1 MFESLTD
8 KLQTVFDKLSSKG
21 KLTENDVNVAMREVR
36 LALLEADVNYK
47 VVKEFV
53 EKVKVRAIGAE
64 VMQSLT
70 PAQQVVK
77 IVNEELVAL
86 LGKAAPLNTS
96 GTPPHVIMLV
106 GLQGAGKTTM
116 AAKLAL
122 RLKKDNQRPLLV
134 AADIYRPAAIK
145 QLEVLGSQ
153 IDVPVHSE
161 GTSTPAS
168 TIAKNATKLAREK
181 AYNVVIIDTAG
192 RLQIDDAL
200 MQELEQVRM
209 VTRPADILLVVDAMT
224 GQEAVNVAEG
234 FNVRVPLTGLVM
246 TKIDGDARGG
256 AALSVREVTG
266 VPIKFLGTGE
276 KLPDIEPFDPERL
289 AGRILGMGDVLTLIE
304 RAQENITEADALAM
318 ERRLSEGQFD
328 FEDFLDQL
336 KQVKRLGPIGDLLGM
351 IPGMNRMAKDLDPNL
366 AQDSL
371 KKTEAIINSMTLHE
385 RRNPDVLNASRRRR
399 IAGGSGTTVQDVN
412 TLVKQFREMQK
423 LMKQMGLMGMGMGR
437 RKKKKK
443 QKGRPTICRA
453 CRLDRPVGCHP
464 TGWTCSR
471 VATKSNWAAGP
482 ACWLLDSFCVTIA
495 RCISSLIVHSP
506 S

>member
-8 KLQTVFDKLSSKG
+8 KLQSVFDRLATKG
-21 KLTENDVNVAMREVR
+21 KLSEADVNAAMREVR

-47 VVKEFV
+47 VVKDFV
-53 EKVKVRAIGAE
+53 ERVKARAVGVE

-77 IVNEELVAL
+77 IVHEELIEL
-86 LGKAAPLNTS
+86 LGKPAPLNTS
-96 GTPPHVIMLV
+96 GQPPHVVMLV

-116 AAKLAL
+116 ASKLAL
-122 RLKKDNQRPLLV
+122 RLKKSGQRPLLV
-134 AADIYRPAAIK
+134 AGDIYRPAAIK
-145 QLEVLGSQ
+145 QLEVLGAQ
-153 IDVPVHSE
+153 IDVPVYSA
-161 GTSTPAS
+161 GTQTPPS
-168 TIAKNATKLAREK
+168 TIAKDALRQAREK

-234 FNVRVPLTGLVM
+234 FNTRVPLTGLIM

-256 AALSVREVTG
+256 AALSVRQVTG

-276 KLPDIEPFDPERL
+276 KLPDLEPFDPERL

-304 RAQENITEADALAM
+304 RAQENISEADAAAM
-318 ERRLSEGQFD
+318 EKRLVEGQFD

-336 KQVKRLGPIGDLLGM
+336 KQVKRLGPITDILGM
-351 IPGMNRMAKDLDPNL
+351 IPGMNRMVKDIDPML

-371 KKTEAIINSMTLHE
+371 KKTEAIISSMTLQE
-385 RRNPDVLNASRRRR
+385 RRYPDVLNASRRRR
-399 IAGGSGTTVQDVN
+399 IAAGSGTTVQDVN
-412 TLVKQFREMQK
+412 MLVKQFREMQK
-423 LMKQMGLMGMGMGR
+423 MMKQLGIMGKG
-437 RKKKKK
+437 KKKGKK
-443 QKGRPTICRA
+443 GQGMVGPRGGMLPSGLSDLFGGR
-453 CRLDRPVGCHP
+453 
-464 TGWTCSR
+464 
-471 VATKSNWAAGP
+471 
-482 ACWLLDSFCVTIA
+482 
-495 RCISSLIVHSP
+495 
-506 S
+506 

>member
-8 KLQTVFDKLSSKG
+8 KLQSVFDRLATKG
-21 KLTENDVNVAMREVR
+21 KLTESDVNAAMREVR

-47 VVKEFV
+47 VVKDFV
-53 EKVKVRAIGAE
+53 ERVKVRAVGAE

-77 IVNEELVAL
+77 IVHEELIEL
-86 LGKAAPLNTS
+86 LGKPAPLNTS
-96 GTPPHVIMLV
+96 GQPPHVVMLV

-122 RLKKDNQRPLLV
+122 RLKKNGQRPLLV

-145 QLEVLGSQ
+145 QLEVLGAQ
-153 IDVPVHSE
+153 IDVPVYSA
-161 GTSTPAS
+161 GVQPPAS
-168 TIAKNATKLAREK
+168 TIAKDALKQAREK

-234 FNVRVPLTGLVM
+234 FNTRVPLTGLIM

-256 AALSVREVTG
+256 AALSVRQVTG

-276 KLPDIEPFDPERL
+276 KLPDLEPFDPERL
-289 AGRILGMGDVLTLIE
+289 AGRILGMGDVLSLIE
-304 RAQENITEADALAM
+304 RAQEHISEADAAAM
-318 ERRLSEGQFD
+318 EKRLVEGQFD

-336 KQVKRLGPIGDLLGM
+336 KQVKRLGPITDILGM
-351 IPGMNRMAKDLDPNL
+351 IPGMNRMVKDIDPML

-371 KKTEAIINSMTLHE
+371 KKTEAIISSMTVQE
-385 RRNPDVLNASRRRR
+385 RRYPDILNASRRRR
-399 IAGGSGTTVQDVN
+399 IAAGSGTTVQDVN

-423 LMKQMGLMGMGMGR
+423 MMKQLGIMGKG
-437 RKKKKK
+437 KKGK
-443 QKGRPTICRA
+443 KGRGLPGQRGGMLPPGLSDLFGG
-453 CRLDRPVGCHP
+453 R
-464 TGWTCSR
+464 
-471 VATKSNWAAGP
+471 
-482 ACWLLDSFCVTIA
+482 
-495 RCISSLIVHSP
+495 
-506 S
+506 

>member
-8 KLQTVFDKLSSKG
+8 KLQGVFDKLATKG
-21 KLTENDVNVAMREVR
+21 KLTENDVNAAMREVR

-47 VVKEFV
+47 VVKLFV
-53 EKVKVRAIGAE
+53 EKVKVRAVGTE

-77 IVNEELVAL
+77 IVNEELIEL
-86 LGKAAPLNTS
+86 LGKPAPLNTS
-96 GTPPHVIMLV
+96 GAPPHVIMLV

-122 RLKKDNQRPLLV
+122 RLKKNGQRPLLV

-145 QLEVLGSQ
+145 QLEVLGKQ
-153 IDVPVHSE
+153 VDVPVYSE
-161 GTSTPAS
+161 GTNTPAS
-168 TIAKNATKLAREK
+168 TIAKNAVKQAREK
-181 AYNVVIIDTAG
+181 AYTTVLVDTAG

-234 FNVRVPLTGLVM
+234 FNTRVPLTGLIM

-276 KLPDIEPFDPERL
+276 KLPDLEPFDPERL

-304 RAQENITEADALAM
+304 RAQEHINEADALAM

-336 KQVKRLGPIGDLLGM
+336 KQIKRLGPITDILGM
-351 IPGMNRMAKDLDPNL
+351 IPGVNRMVKDVDPTM

-371 KKTEAIINSMTLHE
+371 KKTEAIINSMTITE

-399 IAGGSGTTVQDVN
+399 IAAGSGTTVQDVN
-412 TLVKQFREMQK
+412 SLVKQFRDMQRM
-423 LMKQMGLMGMGMGR
+423 MKQLGIMGGN
-437 RKKKKK
+437 KKKK
-443 QKGRPTICRA
+443 QKGRTAMPGRGS
-453 CRLDRPVGCHP
+453 RLPQNFMDLFG
-464 TGWTCSR
+464 GG
-471 VATKSNWAAGP
+471 N
-482 ACWLLDSFCVTIA
+482 
-495 RCISSLIVHSP
+495 
-506 S
+506 

>member
-8 KLQTVFDKLSSKG
+8 KLQSVFDRLASKG
-21 KLTENDVNVAMREVR
+21 KLSEGDVNTAMREVR

-53 EKVKVRAIGAE
+53 EKVKARAIGAE

-70 PAQQVVK
+70 PAQTVVK
-77 IVNEELVAL
+77 IVHEELIEL
-86 LGKAAPLNTS
+86 LGKPAPLNTS
-96 GTPPHVIMLV
+96 GQPPTVIMLV

-122 RLKKDNQRPLLV
+122 RLRKNGQRPLLV

-145 QLEVLGSQ
+145 QLEVLSKQ
-153 IDVPVHSE
+153 VDVPVHSE
-161 GTSTPAS
+161 GTSLPAS
-168 TIAKNATKLAREK
+168 TIAKNAIKLAREK
-181 AYNVVIIDTAG
+181 AYTIVIIDTAG

-209 VTRPADILLVVDAMT
+209 VARPADILLVVDAMT

-256 AALSVREVTG
+256 AALSVRQVTG

-276 KLPDIEPFDPERL
+276 KLADLEPFEPERL

-304 RAQENITEADALAM
+304 RAQENISEADAMAM
-318 ERRLSEGQFD
+318 ERKLTEGNFD

-336 KQVKRLGPIGDLLGM
+336 KQIKKLGPLNDLLKM
-351 IPGMNRMAKDLDPNL
+351 IPGVNRMAKELDPQL
-366 AQDSL
+366 AQDGL
-371 KKTEAIINSMTLHE
+371 KRTEAIINSMTLAE
-385 RRNPDVLNASRRRR
+385 RRNPDLLNASRRRR
-399 IAGGSGTTVQDVN
+399 IASGSGTTVQDVN
-412 TLVKQFREMQK
+412 TLVKQFRDMQK
-423 LMKQMGLMGMGMGR
+423 LMKQMGIMGNS
-437 RKKKKK
+437 KKKK
-443 QKGRPTICRA
+443 QKGKQGKMPNMPARGMGEMLP
-453 CRLDRPVGCHP
+453 
-464 TGWTCSR
+464 
-471 VATKSNWAAGP
+471 SNFM
-482 ACWLLDSFCVTIA
+482 DMFKN
-495 RCISSLIVHSP
+495 
-506 S
+506 

>member
-1 MFESLTD
+1 VFGVEQTCGRIVFVGGDVTLFESLSD
-8 KLQTVFDKLSSKG
+8 KLQSVFDKLSSKG
-21 KLTENDVNVAMREVR
+21 KLTENDVNIAMREVR

-53 EKVKVRAIGAE
+53 EKVKARAIGAE

-70 PAQQVVK
+70 PAQTVVK
-77 IVNEELVAL
+77 IVHEELIEL

-96 GTPPHVIMLV
+96 AQPPIVILLV

-122 RLKKDNQRPLLV
+122 RLRKNGQRPLLV

-145 QLEVLGSQ
+145 QLEVLGKQ

-161 GTSTPAS
+161 GTGIPAS
-168 TIAKNATKLAREK
+168 TIAKNAVKLAREK
-181 AYNVVIIDTAG
+181 AYNVILIDTAG
-192 RLQIDDAL
+192 RLQIDEPL

-209 VTRPADILLVVDAMT
+209 VARPADILLVVDAMT

-234 FNVRVPLTGLVM
+234 FNARVPLTGLVM

-256 AALSVREVTG
+256 AALSVRQVTG

-276 KLPDIEPFDPERL
+276 KLADLEPFDPERL

-304 RAQENITEADALAM
+304 RAQENFSDADAAAM
-318 ERRLSEGQFD
+318 EKRLSEGSFD

-336 KQVKRLGPIGDLLGM
+336 KQIKKLGPISDLLGM
-351 IPGMNRMAKDLDPNL
+351 IPGVNKMAKGMDPQL

-371 KKTEAIINSMTLHE
+371 KKTEAIINSMTLSE
-385 RRNPDVLNASRRRR
+385 RRDPDLLNASRRRR

-412 TLVKQFREMQK
+412 MLVKQFRDMQK
-423 LMKQMGLMGMGMGR
+423 MMKQMGIMGLGR
-437 RKKKKK
+437 SKNKKKKGR
-443 QKGRPTICRA
+443 QGRLSPGLPPSSGGNGGGILPDNWMDMFKG
-453 CRLDRPVGCHP
+453 G
-464 TGWTCSR
+464 
-471 VATKSNWAAGP
+471 N
-482 ACWLLDSFCVTIA
+482 
-495 RCISSLIVHSP
+495 
-506 S
+506 

>member
-1 MFESLTD
+1 VFESLTD
-8 KLQTVFDKLSSKG
+8 KLQSVFDRLATKG
-21 KLTENDVNVAMREVR
+21 KLTETDVNAAMREVR

-47 VVKEFV
+47 VVKDFIER
-53 EKVKVRAIGAE
+53 VKARAIGAE

-77 IVNEELVAL
+77 IVHEELIEL
-86 LGKAAPLNTS
+86 LGKPAPLNTS
-96 GTPPHVIMLV
+96 GQPPHVIMLV

-122 RLKKDNQRPLLV
+122 RLKKSGQRPILV

-145 QLEVLGSQ
+145 QLEVLGAQ
-153 IDVPVHSE
+153 VDVPVYSA
-161 GTSTPAS
+161 GTQTPAS
-168 TIAKNATKLAREK
+168 TIAKDALKQAREK
-181 AYNVVIIDTAG
+181 AYNVVIVDTAG
-192 RLQIDDAL
+192 RLQIDEGL

-234 FNVRVPLTGLVM
+234 FNTRVPLTGLIM

-256 AALSVREVTG
+256 AALSVRQVTG

-276 KLPDIEPFDPERL
+276 KLPDLEPFDPDRL

-304 RAQENITEADALAM
+304 RAQENISEVDAAAM
-318 ERRLSEGQFD
+318 EKRLVEGQFD

-336 KQVKRLGPIGDLLGM
+336 KQVKRLGPITDILGM
-351 IPGMNRMAKDLDPNL
+351 IPGMNRMTKDIDPML

-371 KKTEAIINSMTLHE
+371 KKTEAIINSMTVHE

-399 IAGGSGTTVQDVN
+399 IATGSGTTVQDVN
-412 TLVKQFREMQK
+412 MLVKQFREMQK
-423 LMKQMGLMGMGMGR
+423 MMKQLGIMGR
-437 RKKKKK
+437 GKKNKNK
-443 QKGRPTICRA
+443 KGR
-453 CRLDRPVGCHP
+453 GM
-464 TGWTCSR
+464 
-471 VATKSNWAAGP
+471 
-482 ACWLLDSFCVTIA
+482 
-495 RCISSLIVHSP
+495 P
-506 S
+506 SQRGGGMLPSGLSDLFGGR

>member
-8 KLQTVFDKLSSKG
+8 KLQSVFDRLASKG
-21 KLTENDVNVAMREVR
+21 KLSEGDVNTAMREVR

-53 EKVKVRAIGAE
+53 EKVKARAIGAE

-70 PAQQVVK
+70 PAQTVVK
-77 IVNEELVAL
+77 IVHEELIEL
-86 LGKAAPLNTS
+86 LGKPAPLNTS
-96 GTPPHVIMLV
+96 GQPPTVIMLV

-122 RLKKDNQRPLLV
+122 RLRKNGQRPLLV

-145 QLEVLGSQ
+145 QLEVLGKQ
-153 IDVPVHSE
+153 VDVPVHSE
-161 GTSTPAS
+161 GTSLPAS
-168 TIAKNATKLAREK
+168 TIAKNAIKLAREK
-181 AYNVVIIDTAG
+181 AYTIVIIDTAG

-209 VTRPADILLVVDAMT
+209 VARPADILLVVDAMT

-256 AALSVREVTG
+256 AALSVRQVTG

-276 KLPDIEPFDPERL
+276 KLADLEPFEPERL

-304 RAQENITEADALAM
+304 RAQENISEADAMAM
-318 ERRLSEGQFD
+318 ERKLTEGNFD

-336 KQVKRLGPIGDLLGM
+336 KQIKKLGPLNDLLKM
-351 IPGMNRMAKDLDPNL
+351 IPGVNRMAKELDPQL
-366 AQDSL
+366 AQDGL
-371 KKTEAIINSMTLHE
+371 KRTEAIINSMTLAE
-385 RRNPDVLNASRRRR
+385 RRNPDLLNASRRRR
-399 IAGGSGTTVQDVN
+399 IASGSGTTVQDVN
-412 TLVKQFREMQK
+412 TLVKQFRDMQK
-423 LMKQMGLMGMGMGR
+423 LMKQMGIMGNS
-437 RKKKKK
+437 KKKK
-443 QKGRPTICRA
+443 QKGKQGKMPNMPARGMGEMLP
-453 CRLDRPVGCHP
+453 
-464 TGWTCSR
+464 
-471 VATKSNWAAGP
+471 SN
-482 ACWLLDSFCVTIA
+482 LMDMFKN
-495 RCISSLIVHSP
+495 
-506 S
+506 

>member
-8 KLQTVFDKLSSKG
+8 KLQSIFDKLATKG
-21 KLTENDVNVAMREVR
+21 KLSEADVNAAMREVR

-53 EKVKVRAIGAE
+53 ERVKTRAVGAE

-77 IVNEELVAL
+77 IVHEELIEL
-86 LGKAAPLNTS
+86 LGKPAPLNTS
-96 GTPPHVIMLV
+96 GPPPHVVMLV

-122 RLKKDNQRPLLV
+122 RLKKNGQRPLLV

-145 QLEVLGSQ
+145 QLEVLGAQ
-153 IDVPVHSE
+153 IEVPVYSA
-161 GTSTPAS
+161 GTQTPAS
-168 TIAKNATKLAREK
+168 TIAKDALKLAREK

-192 RLQIDDAL
+192 RLQIDEAL
-200 MQELEQVRM
+200 MQELEQVRL
-209 VTRPADILLVVDAMT
+209 VTRPSDILLVVDAMT

-234 FNVRVPLTGLVM
+234 FNARVPLTGLIM

-256 AALSVREVTG
+256 AALSVRQVTG

-276 KLPDIEPFDPERL
+276 KLPDLEPFDPERL

-304 RAQENITEADALAM
+304 RAQENISADAAAAM
-318 ERRLSEGQFD
+318 EKRLVEGQFD
-328 FEDFLDQL
+328 FEDFLEQL
-336 KQVKRLGPIGDLLGM
+336 KQVKRLGPLTEILSM
-351 IPGMNRMAKDLDPNL
+351 IPGLNRFAKEIDPTI

-371 KKTEAIINSMTLHE
+371 KKTEAIINSMTIQE
-385 RRNPDVLNASRRRR
+385 RRNPDILNASRRRR
-399 IAGGSGTTVQDVN
+399 IAAGSGTTVQDVN

-423 LMKQMGLMGMGMGR
+423 MMKQLGVMGGN
-437 RKKKKK
+437 KK
-443 QKGRPTICRA
+443 QKGKKGRGLPHQRGGM
-453 CRLDRPVGCHP
+453 L
-464 TGWTCSR
+464 
-471 VATKSNWAAGP
+471 
-482 ACWLLDSFCVTIA
+482 
-495 RCISSLIVHSP
+495 P
-506 S
+506 SGLSDLFGGR